1 MSSPRSLL
9 RQHSKSIPLTPGP
22 AQRMM
27 VEVEVGRKEHSSRV
41 VKRQKPFCFCILI
54 LQKYRIYF
62 NTPLSISQQLERA
75 VFETIGKYL
84 IWTVY
89 YMVSFVGWDN
99 SLMVTL

>member
-1 MSSPRSLL
+1 MSSPRSLPL
-9 RQHSKSIPLTPGP
+9 QHSKSIPLTPGP

-27 VEVEVGRKEHSSRV
+27 GEVEVGRKEHSSRD
-41 VKRQKPFCFCILI
+41 VKRQKPFCFCTLI
-54 LQKYRIYF
+54 LQKV
-62 NTPLSISQQLERA
+62 NTPLSISQQLERI

-84 IWTVY
+84 IWTIY